1 MNDDTA
7 PPVERPAFDA
17 LVGDLRAL
25 VRRQAQDGIQKAEA
39 ARRNASL
46 VMQRA
51 SEMFAKGEI
60 TARDLAHLHAV
71 RLRLDLTL
79 PEGERE

>member
-1 MNDDTA
+1 MSDDTT
-7 PPVERPAFDA
+7 PPEPRPHFDA
-17 LVGDLRAL
+17 LAADLKGL
-25 VRRQAQDGIQKAEA
+25 VRRQETVAKAEA
-39 ARRNASL
+39 ARRNATL